1 MSLATT
7 MAQAVGRREK
17 PGSAESVKYTVK
29 AGFRWIVV
37 QRLPSSGA
45 DSSVFTMTF
54 GLKEKKQKIMR
65 LGKKKEK
72 EKELEAKSQVV
83 EGINRLVC
91 QAKTHHSL
99 LKVVIDGVEW
109 NNVKFFQL
117 SSQWQTHIRHLPV
130 ALFTEST
137 I

>member
-1 MSLATT
+1 
-7 MAQAVGRREK
+7 
-17 PGSAESVKYTVK
+17 
-29 AGFRWIVV
+29 
-37 QRLPSSGA
+37 
-45 DSSVFTMTF
+45 
-54 GLKEKKQKIMR
+54 MR

-72 EKELEAKSQVV
+72 EKESESKSQVI

-99 LKVVIDGVEW
+99 LKGFPLAFLNNFVQIWILPIHFDFIVSVVIDGVEW

-130 ALFTEST
+130 ALFTESWRNR
-137 I
+137 ISNLIFQKCCCYSPKYDFPSLQ